1 MYDNLIAG
9 GQPVKISIKDNLYKE
24 AFEEAGLES
33 YQMHSIER
41 SKTVHYIHNENKK
54 LNSSVIF
61 IYQLEKTEKMYFK
74 NMDGE
79 VEDFVSIEID
89 NLYQILEQKK
99 LKPNHYS
106 NYRFFYTKKK

>member
-1 MYDNLIAG
+1 
-9 GQPVKISIKDNLYKE
+9 
-24 AFEEAGLES
+24 
-33 YQMHSIER
+33 MHSIER
-41 SKTVHYIHNENKK
+41 VKLFIIHNENKK

-89 NLYQILEQKK
+89 NLYQILEKI
-99 LKPNHYS
+99 KPNCIIPIID
-106 NYRFFYTKKK
+106 FFILKKVILY

>member
-1 MYDNLIAG
+1 MC
-9 GQPVKISIKDNLYKE
+9 S
-24 AFEEAGLES
+24 
-33 YQMHSIER
+33 MER

-99 LKPNHYS
+99 LKPNCIIPIID
-106 NYRFFYTKKK
+106 FFILKKVILYLKKLCLKSPNL